1 MNSAQVGFFV
11 YLIWNVDVT
20 FGCIQSVKERYLSLS
35 TGIMERRVTVLVCV
49 CGEGGGGGEREG
61 REVLESCIAL

>member
-35 TGIMERRVTVLVCV
+35 TGIMESRVTILVCV
-49 CGEGGGGGEREG
+49 CVCVGGGGGGGGDRIER
-61 REVLESCIAL
+61 